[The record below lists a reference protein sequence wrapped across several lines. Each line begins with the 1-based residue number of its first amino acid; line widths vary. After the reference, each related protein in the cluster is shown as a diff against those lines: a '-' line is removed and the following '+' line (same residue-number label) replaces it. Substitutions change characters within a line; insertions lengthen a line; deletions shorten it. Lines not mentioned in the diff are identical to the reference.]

1 MNRELALAIAEKI
14 NKAVTVLDKE
24 KKVARDYGVG
34 FLLNHAEVH
43 LLDSIGEHSG
53 ENTSQL
59 ALRNGIT
66 TGAIAQITKKL
77 LEKGLVTAFQ
87 VPENKKEV
95 YFELTK
101 LGQKAVSGHDRH
113 HKRLNSGLTKY
124 FETLSDKDMQ
134 TILTF
139 LDILI
144 EGNSPAAVKTT
155 KIYIA

>member
-43 LLDSIGEHSG
+43 LLDTINQHQG

-66 TGAIAQITKKL
+66 KGAVAQITKKL
-77 LEKGLVTAFQ
+77 LEKELITAFQ

-101 LGQKAVSGHDRH
+101 LGKKAVSGHDRH
-113 HKRLNSGLTKY
+113 HRRLNSGLTKY
-124 FETLSDKDMQ
+124 FETLSDKDMR
-134 TILTF
+134 TISAF
-139 LDILI
+139 LDKII
-144 EGNSPAAVKTT
+144 EGNSPSA
-155 KIYIA
+155 